1 VARRAANIVASP
13 ETKRRRAIAKIH
25 CAKRDLGLDDE
36 TYRGLLERVTGRT
49 SAADLDERALGAV
62 LDELRRLGFRSPRTS
77 DPNQRPGEPQERLAI
92 ALWRD
97 LERLGALDDP
107 SERGLRKFAAK
118 LAGVDSMQWAD
129 APALNKVIEALK
141 AWRRREQQRAVGQ

>member
-1 VARRAANIVASP
+1 MRRRANIAGSS

-25 CAKRDLGLDDE
+25 CAWRDLKLSDE
-36 TYRGLLERVTGRT
+36 VYRGLFERVTGRK
-49 SAADLDERALGAV
+49 SAAELDERALGAV

-97 LERLGALDDP
+97 LDRLGVLDDAT
-107 SERGLRKFAAK
+107 ERGLRKFAAK
-118 LAGVDSMQWAD
+118 LTGVDSMEWAD
-129 APALNKVIEALK
+129 APAMNKVIEALK

>member
-1 VARRAANIVASP
+1 VARRANIAGSP

-36 TYRGLLERVTGRT
+36 TYRGLLQRVTGQQ
-49 SAADLDERALGAV
+49 SAADLDDRALGAV

-77 DPNQRPGEPQERLAI
+77 EPDQRPGEPQERLAI

-97 LERLGALDDP
+97 LGKLGVLDDP

-118 LAGVDSMQWAD
+118 LIGVDSMQWAD
-129 APALNKVIEALK
+129 APELNKVI
-141 AWRRREQQRAVGQ
+141 